1 MQRSA
6 LTFSIITS
14 RTTLY
19 IYIYIY
25 TVAFITDASFVSRFH
40 LRVYSTSQRH
50 RIELE
55 DG

>member
-1 MQRSA
+1 MERFA
-6 LTFSIITS
+6 LTFSIITT

-25 TVAFITDASFVSRFH
+25 TAAFITDASFVSRFH
-40 LRVYSTSQRH
+40 LREYSASQSNS
-50 RIELE
+50 IELE